1 MNHKLYK
8 YMRINMNQNN
18 NINELY
24 RIFWINTLKQFKEN
38 NEETGLYFWLQKDNE
53 NYVIFHHGIHGLI
66 EETIKMTEE
75 EKEAVMNRLT
85 NDGFKI
91 SKTKNKS
98 ILLTINKKAILDF
111 IEKKQNQEEI
121 STFKI
126 QVTTFAEARKR
137 K

>member
-66 EETIKMTEE
+66 EKTIKMTEE

-85 NDGFKI
+85 NDGFNI
-91 SKTKNKS
+91 SKTKNNS

-126 QVTTFAEARKR
+126 QVTTFAETRKR